1 MTGQGHSNLKGEKTR
16 VGVEGESLS
25 EAIGGIQ
32 MEKTGDHHSEET
44 EGKLTE
50 KIEGDHTEEIKE
62 EKGRILSVHIG
73 RILLEKSSLNL
84 KKVEN
89 LLEAEWIE
97 GSLVAVTE
105 AVPMAEMAGEHH
117 FEVFVIPLVEKTQE
131 ILVA

>member
-25 EAIGGIQ
+25 EAIGGIH

-50 KIEGDHTEEIKE
+50 KIGDHTEEIKE
-62 EKGRILSVHIG
+62 EKGRILSVDIG
-73 RILLEKSSLNL
+73 GILLEKSSLNL

>member
-25 EAIGGIQ
+25 EAIGGIH
-32 MEKTGDHHSEET
+32 MEKTGDHSEET
-44 EGKLTE
+44 EGKLT
-50 KIEGDHTEEIKE
+50 IGDHTEEIKE

-105 AVPMAEMAGEHH
+105 AVPIAEMAGEHH

>member
-25 EAIGGIQ
+25 EAIGGIH
-32 MEKTGDHHSEET
+32 MKKTGDHSEET
-44 EGKLTE
+44 EGKLT
-50 KIEGDHTEEIKE
+50 IGDHTEEIKE

-117 FEVFVIPLVEKTQE
+117 CEVFVIPLVEKTQE